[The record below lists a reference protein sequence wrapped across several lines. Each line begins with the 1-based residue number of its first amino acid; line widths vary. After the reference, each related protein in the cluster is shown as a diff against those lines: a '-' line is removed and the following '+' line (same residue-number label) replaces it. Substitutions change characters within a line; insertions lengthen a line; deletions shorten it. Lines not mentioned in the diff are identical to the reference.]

1 MTFLSS
7 EYTRSGVFWDGET
20 LGDFIKQIRAEGSFA
35 ALAGV
40 DMPSF
45 EGSTIS
51 TKGQNEIIPGAWDL
65 TIYHSQFG
73 FPSGLPDNGT
83 IISAAD
89 GSTSTSY
96 IADAAIDHQGRTFE
110 NVENDRVTS

>member
-110 NVENDRVTS
+110 NAAVHTY